1 MYPIDAFFRSV
12 IKNPDAIAI
21 EAGDHTLT
29 YQALHDQVHSLAA
42 ALQAL
47 DPTPGSRV
55 ALCADNH
62 VEHVISWLA
71 VLAAGKVWVPLFP
84 GHGTD
89 ELLRI
94 IDFVDATIV
103 LADPVH
109 VDRLA
114 AASAMIVAMNDDAS
128 GTQGLRRR
136 HAGARAVRLTPDLSE
151 TTAIKFTGGTTGVP
165 KGVMQ
170 SHRGW
175 NINLIATMS
184 AYRMDHTERY
194 LTAAPITHGTSTYL
208 LPTLA
213 TGGTVVVT
221 NRPRPAEMLSL
232 LRNKRITT
240 VFVAPTMIVMLLD
253 ELDGKPAETRSLRNL
268 VYGAAPMQP
277 ELIEKAQRSFGPVLA
292 STYGQTEAPQIATW
306 IGPDDLAKPERR
318 ASVGRST
325 LLTRVEVMQPDGQL
339 CPTGQE
345 GEVVIRGDLVMK
357 GYWKQP
363 EKTAET
369 LIDGWLHTGDVG
381 VIDAQGYLYL
391 KGRLRDV
398 VISGG
403 FNVYPA
409 DVEAVLVEYPNIV
422 DAAIYG
428 MPDPKWGE
436 AVHAAVVVRTGETI
450 DIAALQAFVKER
462 IGSVKTPKHVVIRD
476 SLPRNAY
483 GKLQKQI
490 LINEDTGLQETGK

>member
-1 MYPIDAFFRSV
+1 MYPIDAFYRSV
-12 IKNPDAIAI
+12 LNNRDAIAV
-21 EAGDHTLT
+21 EDGDHTLT
-29 YQALHDQVHSLAA
+29 YQALHDEV
-42 ALQAL
+42 QAL
-47 DPTPGSRV
+47 AVVLQDIDPDPGSRV
-55 ALCADNH
+55 AICAGNH
-62 VEHVISWLA
+62 LEHVVSWLA
-71 VLAAGKVWVPLFP
+71 VLAAGKAWVPLFP

-103 LADPVH
+103 LTDPEH
-109 VDRLA
+109 LHRLNA
-114 AASAMIVAMNDDAS
+114 ATARVVPMDNSAS

-136 HAGARAVRLTPDLSE
+136 HAGAQPVRHTPDLSE

-170 SHRGW
+170 THRGW
-175 NINLIATMS
+175 NTNLITTIR
-184 AYRMDHTERY
+184 AYAMDHTERY
-194 LTAAPITHGTSTYL
+194 LAAAPITHGTSTYL

-213 TGGTVVVT
+213 VGGTVVLT
-221 NRPRPAEMLSL
+221 NRPKPAEMLSL
-232 LRNKRITT
+232 LREKRITT

-253 ELDGKPAETRSLRNL
+253 VLNGSAAHTDSLRNL

-277 ELIEKAQRSFGPVLA
+277 DMIEQAQRAFGSVLA

-306 IGPDDLAKPERR
+306 IGPDDLARPELR

-325 LLTRVEVMQPDGQL
+325 LLTRVEVMQADGQL
-339 CPTGQE
+339 CPPGQE

-363 EKTAET
+363 KKTAET

-381 VIDAQGYLYL
+381 VIDAQGYLFL

-409 DVEAVLVEYPNIV
+409 DVEAVLVEFPDVI

-428 MPDPKWGE
+428 IPDAKWGE
-436 AVHAAVVVRTGETI
+436 AVHAAVVMRAGASLDVE
-450 DIAALQAFVKER
+450 ALQAFVKER
-462 IGSVKTPKHVVIRD
+462 IGSVKTPKQIVVRD

-490 LINEDTGLQETGK
+490 LINDDPGTQELGR